1 MCAVRCYSKH
11 PPSKWTR
18 AIQARVVQGAAGG
31 IRVREPSA
39 VILSACVWGTACLL
53 RRPSV
58 PALGGHAACWSPLGR
73 GIGSCEGAGVWG
85 AELRAQRA
93 PESCF
98 DVGGGLPVTRP
109 LICIWPT
116 QCGVSQFSRS
126 GKQGACTVWG
136 IRNLAPLPGCH

>member
-1 MCAVRCYSKH
+1 M
-11 PPSKWTR
+11 R
-18 AIQARVVQGAAGG
+18 AIRRDPVCSCLGYGLPPPQPQRAGSG
-31 IRVREPSA
+31 
-39 VILSACVWGTACLL
+39 
-53 RRPSV
+53 
-58 PALGGHAACWSPLGR
+58 GGHAACWSPLGR

-93 PESCF
+93 PESRRF

-126 GKQGACTVWG
+126 RKQGACRVWG
-136 IRNLAPLPGCH
+136 TRNLAPLPGCH